1 MADSRIT
8 LSGLDG
14 ANPLAFLAALGVLRA
29 LDYRARLH
37 HRAAPRLAWTD
48 EGCWRPVIHGYP
60 SMDAIV
66 GELLED
72 KATWQDDP
80 AFLLAYDETGET
92 LLDPR
97 TASGKLSR
105 DLKPKPVALR
115 KFLDDLCAR
124 VVSRKNFTEHVEL
137 RRSLDTAAAYGSE
150 LVQDNNGNTKPTG
163 FHFTAG
169 QQQFLKAV
177 SELQAGV
184 DGSDLLEALG
194 GPWLRESTL
203 PNMSWDATNA
213 RLYALR
219 ARNPSG
225 DRKTSVAGADWLAFI
240 GLGAMA
246 SFPQGDRLETTGIKG
261 GWKDSTFTWAVWAC
275 PVNWRVA
282 VTICRTRNVERM
294 TMGERHSR
302 RISAVFSSEISRS
315 EQGGYGSFSPA
326 EVK

>member
-1 MADSRIT
+1 MADSRIV
-8 LSGLDG
+8 LPGLDG

-37 HRAAPRLAWTD
+37 DRVAPRLAWTD
-48 EGCWRPVIHGYP
+48 DGYWQPVIHGYP
-60 SMDAIV
+60 SVDAII

-97 TASGKLSR
+97 TVSGKLSR
-105 DLKPKPVALR
+105 DLKPRPAALR
-115 KFLDDLCAR
+115 KFLDDLGAR
-124 VVSRKNFTEHVEL
+124 AVSRKNFAEHVEL
-137 RRSLDTAAAYGSE
+137 RRSLDTAAVYGSE

-169 QQQFLKAV
+169 NQQFLKAL
-177 SELQAGV
+177 SQLQTGV
-184 DGSDLLEALG
+184 TSSDLLEALA

-203 PNMSWDATNA
+203 PNMSWDATYA

-219 ARNPSG
+219 AKKPS
-225 DRKTSVAGADWLAFI
+225 DDKKTSVAGADWLAFI
-240 GLGAMA
+240 GLGAMP
-246 SFPQGDRLETTGIKG
+246 SFPQGNRLETTGIKG
-261 GWKDSTFTWAVWAC
+261 GWKDSSFTWAVWEC

-282 VTICRTRNVERM
+282 TSICRTINVKRMTTVER
-294 TMGERHSR
+294 RSR
-302 RISAVFSSEISRS
+302 RISAVFSSRISRFD
-315 EQGGYGSFSPA
+315 QGGYGSFSPA

>member
-1 MADSRIT
+1 MADSRIV
-8 LSGLDG
+8 LAGLDG

-37 HRAAPRLAWTD
+37 DRAAPRLAWTD
-48 EGCWRPVIHGYP
+48 EGCWQPVIHGYP

-66 GELLED
+66 GDLLED

-80 AFLLAYDETGET
+80 AFLLAYDETGES

-97 TASGKLSR
+97 TVGGKVSR
-105 DLKPKPVALR
+105 DLKPRPAALR
-115 KFLDDLCAR
+115 KFLDDLGAR
-124 VVSRKNFTEHVEL
+124 VVSRKNFTERVEL

-169 QQQFLKAV
+169 QQQFLKAIA
-177 SELQAGV
+177 ELQAGV
-184 DGSDLLEALG
+184 TSADLLEALA

-219 ARNPSG
+219 AKNPSG
-225 DRKTSVAGADWLAFI
+225 DKKTSVAGADWLAFI

-246 SFPQGDRLETTGIKG
+246 SFPQGTRLDTTGING
-261 GWKDSTFTWAVWAC
+261 GWKDSSFTWAVWEY

-282 VTICRTRNVERM
+282 TTICRTMNLKRMTTVER
-294 TMGERHSR
+294 RSR
-302 RISAVFSSEISRS
+302 GISAVFASVISRS
-315 EQGGYGSFSPA
+315 DQGGYGSFSPA
-326 EVK
+326 DHR